1 MGRTSLSPLLC
12 GYIKLLKMYK
22 YSNLVTKFM
31 SKYELYEKG
40 INRQPRSYPL
50 FRMFS
55 PHAFVGTGGRGDDVQ
70 KNDKGK
76 FTDMELLV
84 KF

>member
-1 MGRTSLSPLLC
+1 
-12 GYIKLLKMYK
+12 
-22 YSNLVTKFM
+22 M